1 MELETFIEKG
11 RPIMDVTTTFD
22 AIGALWPILVAFV
35 GLVIVLSQTYYAVKT
50 LEEKVRT
57 LFDLFNKMNDELK
70 KNNK

>member
-57 LFDLFNKMNDELK
+57 LFDLFNKMQDDLK
-70 KNNK
+70 NMKK

>member
-70 KNNK
+70 KNK

>member
-50 LEEKVRT
+50 LEDKVRT
-57 LFDLFNKMNDELK
+57 LFDLFNKMQDDLK
-70 KNNK
+70 NMKK

>member
-35 GLVIVLSQTYYAVKT
+35 GLVIVLSQTSYAVKT

-70 KNNK
+70 NKK

>member
-70 KNNK
+70 NKK